1 MLKVLMLLRHMKPK
15 LKQTYSSTW
24 RKLVSLSVMTLAVLF
39 VVGASVVPHVNADQF
54 DQQIRALQQENQT
67 NLNAVATLQSQARS
81 YQDAIAV
88 LRAQISQL
96 QAEIGYNRGQQALL
110 QAQIEANEK
119 ELQRQRKLL
128 GADLKAMYVDGDIST
143 IEMLA
148 TSKNLSEFID
158 REAYRNAVQAKI
170 QDTLKK
176 ITTLQA
182 TLQGQ
187 KQQVEVLLAEQQTRQ
202 AQQNASKAEQARLLT
217 LNQNEQ
223 AEYNKKTKDNQNKI
237 ADLIAA
243 QRRANCGG
251 ECRGLVYD
259 PNNGYYPYA
268 NWPFSM
274 NTAPGCVDGDGPDEW
289 GYCTRQCVSYAAWAV
304 KRSGRT
310 PPKYYGNAN
319 NWENTALA
327 RGVPV
332 YKINPSSADL
342 ARGVQTGGPQAGDVV
357 ISTAGTWGHAMYVE
371 SVLNGEIYVSQ
382 YNAGLDGRYSLQWR
396 DAAPYYYLRFPE

>member
-1 MLKVLMLLRHMKPK
+1 MFKTLTLLRHMKQK
-15 LKQTYSSTW
+15 TIKNTIQW
-24 RKLVSLSVMTLAVLF
+24 RTLASLSVLALAVLF
-39 VVGASVVPHVNADQF
+39 VVGSVIVPRARADSF
-54 DQQIRALQQENQT
+54 DQQIKTLQQENQ
-67 NLNAVATLQSQARS
+67 NNQNMVAALQSQARS
-81 YQDAIAV
+81 YQDAINV
-88 LRAQISQL
+88 LRAQIAQL
-96 QAEIGYNRGQQALL
+96 QGEIDYNLAQQAAL
-110 QAQIEANEK
+110 QTQIETNEQ
-119 ELQRQRKLL
+119 ELARQRKLL

-158 REAYRNAVQAKI
+158 KEAYRNAVQAKI
-170 QDTLKK
+170 QDTLSK

-182 TLQGQ
+182 QLQSQ

-202 AQQNASKAEQARLLT
+202 QQQNASRAEQSRLLN
-217 LNQNEQ
+217 LNVNEQ
-223 AEYNKKTKDNQNKI
+223 AAYNAKTKDNQAKI
-237 ADLIAA
+237 ANLIAA

-259 PNNGYYPYA
+259 PSNGYYPYA

-274 NTAPGCVDGDGPDEW
+274 STAPGCVDGDGPDEW

-304 KRSGRT
+304 KRSGRDA
-310 PPKYYGNAN
+310 PKYYGNAN
-319 NWENTALA
+319 NWENTALS

-332 YKINPSSADL
+332 YKINPSAADL
-342 ARGVQTGGPQAGDVV
+342 ARGVRSGGPQAGDVA

-371 SVLNGEIYVSQ
+371 SVVDGEIYVSQ

-396 DAAPYYYLRFPE
+396 DASSYYYLRFP